1 VVSARNFFSWR
12 VRSRRLVNESAYV
25 FYERPAFGV
34 VAKELPRAFD
44 LCKQGISRSHVDTY
58 KRLWRG
64 GHG

>member
-1 VVSARNFFSWR
+1 
-12 VRSRRLVNESAYV
+12 VNESAYV
-25 FYERPAFGV
+25 FHERPAFGV